1 MNQNSTERIAM
12 VSRRDALI
20 GAGVVGAAMAGAAP
34 ALGQSVAAPLVKPE
48 HAAFAAEIAAAQG
61 CLDAFMAA
69 FNARDLKAYEAT
81 FNFPHVRFA
90 SSKVTIIN
98 PGYHNPEM
106 FTTGALSDWDHSA
119 WQRRDVIHAGADKV
133 HIDTRFSRFRKDGA
147 VIGGFDSIYIVTRL
161 EGRWGIQGRSS
172 FAP

>member
-1 MNQNSTERIAM
+1 M
-12 VSRRDALI
+12 VSRRDAII
-20 GAGVVGAAMAGAAP
+20 GAGVAGAALAGAAP
-34 ALGQSVAAPLVKPE
+34 ALGQSVPAPAVRPE

-61 CLDAFMAA
+61 RLDAFMAA
-69 FNARDLKAYEAT
+69 FNGRDLKAYEDT

-90 SSKVTIIN
+90 SNKVTIIN
-98 PGYHNPEM
+98 PGYHKPEM
-106 FTTGALSDWDHSA
+106 FTAGALSDWDHSA

-133 HIDTRFSRFRKDGA
+133 HIDTRFSRFRKDGS